1 MNENKRTI
9 RCAIYTRKSSEEGL
23 EQEFNSLDAQYEAC
37 SAYIVSQ
44 KSEGWKRTPVRY
56 DDGGVSGGTLERPAL
71 KRLLTDIEAGRV
83 DLVVV
88 YKIDRLTRSL
98 MDFSKLVERFD
109 KSNCSFVSVTQ
120 AFNTS
125 TSMGRLTL
133 NVLLSFAQFEREVT
147 AERIRDK
154 IAASKKKGMWMG
166 GIPPIGYTAKDKELI
181 VDPEGAKV
189 VNTIFATYL
198 EVGCLNQLKRDVDKL
213 GYETRPSRPDSLARP
228 YSRGHLYHM
237 LCNPIYIGEIRHKDQ
252 RFPGRH
258 EGIVDREMWDRVQ
271 TLLEGRSQTMRGKG
285 RQAADQSP
293 LTGRLFD
300 ETGDRLT
307 PSYTKKK
314 DRRIRYFVSNRL
326 VDRSSTRTPDATGWR
341 LPATQL
347 EEVIASAIANALKGA
362 KPTNSSDVGTIKRVT
377 QTIAQMTSGKERWP
391 DLLDLVTQVRVTS
404 GALEIEL
411 HRDKLAS
418 MFEASAKELPMGLA
432 NISAPFQRRRRGIE
446 TKLVYGY
453 EQPKVDAILLRR
465 VARGYAW
472 WDEIRRGKATCK
484 EIVKRE
490 KLSRRFVAIHLD
502 LAFLAPDIVVA
513 IIEGKQAPALSAQ
526 ALRDTQTPAFWDA
539 QSAVLA
545 DGICT
550 SAKSMRQQKHSS

>member
-1 MNENKRTI
+1 MNQDRRVV
-9 RCAIYTRKSSEEGL
+9 RCAVYTRKSSEEGL

-37 SAYIVSQ
+37 SAYIASQ

-56 DDGGVSGGTLERPAL
+56 DDGGISGGTLERPAL
-71 KRLLTDIEAGRV
+71 RRLLADIEAGRI

-166 GIPPIGYTAKDKELI
+166 GIPPIGYTRKDKELI
-181 VDPEGAKV
+181 VDPEGAKI
-189 VNTIFATYL
+189 VNRIFATYL
-198 EVGCLNQLKRDVDKL
+198 DVGCLNQLKREVDKL
-213 GYETRPSRPDSLARP
+213 GYETRPSRPGTSARP
-228 YSRGHLYHM
+228 YSRGHLYNM
-237 LCNPIYIGEIRHKDQ
+237 LCNPIYIGEIRHRDQ

-258 EGIVDREMWDRVQ
+258 EGIVDREVWDRVQ
-271 TLLEGRSQTMRGKG
+271 TQLEGRSQAVRGKG
-285 RQAADQSP
+285 RHAADRSP
-293 LTGRLFD
+293 LTGKLFD

-307 PSYTKKK
+307 PSYTKKR
-314 DRRIRYFVSNRL
+314 DQRIRYFVSNRL

-341 LPATQL
+341 LPAGQL
-347 EEVIASAIANALKGA
+347 EDAIASAIADTLKTAEPAG
-362 KPTNSSDVGTIKRVT
+362 TSDVGTITRVN
-377 QTIAQMTSGKERWP
+377 QTITHMTSSEDRWP
-391 DLLDLVTQVRVTS
+391 VLLDLVSRARVTQ

-418 MFEASAKELPMGLA
+418 LFEMSPKDVPAHVA
-432 NISAPFQRRRRGIE
+432 NISAPFQRRRRGKE

-453 EQPKVDAILLRR
+453 EAPKVDAVLLRR

-472 WDEIRRGKATCK
+472 WDEIRSGKATFK

-502 LAFLAPDIVVA
+502 LAFLAPNVIA
-513 IIEGKQAPALSAQ
+513 TIIEGRQPPSM
-526 ALRDTQTPAFWDA
+526 TA
-539 QSAVLA
+539 QSLRVVTIPLVWEY
-545 DGICT
+545 
-550 SAKSMRQQKHSS
+550 

>member
-1 MNENKRTI
+1 MTDTKRTI

-56 DDGGVSGGTLERPAL
+56 DDGGISGGTLERPAL
-71 KRLLTDIEAGRV
+71 RRLLADIEAGRV

-166 GIPPIGYTAKDKELI
+166 GIPPVGYKRKDKELI
-181 VDPEGAKV
+181 IDPDGAKV
-189 VNTIFATYL
+189 VNKIFAIYL
-198 EVGCLNQLKRDVDKL
+198 EVRCLNKLKHEVDKL
-213 GYETRPSRPDSLARP
+213 GYETRPSRTGTFPRP
-228 YSRGHLYHM
+228 YSRGHLYNM
-237 LCNPIYIGEIRHKDQ
+237 LCNPVYIGEIRHKDQ
-252 RFPGRH
+252 RYAGRH
-258 EGIVDREMWDRVQ
+258 EPIVDRDIWDRVQ
-271 TLLEGRSQTMRGKG
+271 TFLENGSKRVRGKG
-285 RQAADQSP
+285 RQAADRSP
-293 LTGRLFD
+293 LTGRVFD

-307 PSYTKKK
+307 PTYSKKK

-326 VDRSSTRTPDATGWR
+326 VDRSSKRKPDATGWR
-341 LPATQL
+341 LPAAPL
-347 EEVIASAIANALKGA
+347 EEAVAAVISETLKNA
-362 KPTNSSDVGTIKRVT
+362 KPVGSSDVGTMKRVT
-377 QTIAQMTSGKERWP
+377 QTLAQMTSGKERWP
-391 DLLDLVTQVRVTS
+391 DLLDLASRVRITPGV
-404 GALEIEL
+404 LEIEL
-411 HRDKLAS
+411 HRDKVAS
-418 MFEASAKELPMGLA
+418 IFEASANELPDKIVR
-432 NISAPFQRRRRGIE
+432 ISAPFQRRRRGVE

-453 EQPKVDAILLRR
+453 KPQSVDSVLLRR

-472 WDEIRRGKATCK
+472 WDEIKSGKATLHD
-484 EIVKRE
+484 IIRRE
-490 KLSRRFVAIHLD
+490 NLSRRFVAIHLD
-502 LAFLAPDIVVA
+502 LAFIAPNIVDA
-513 IIEGKQAPALSAQ
+513 IIDGRHPSWFNAQ
-526 ALRDTQTPAFWDA
+526 AFRGMKLQIHWNDQRRQ
-539 QSAVLA
+539 LA
-545 DGICT
+545 GL
-550 SAKSMRQQKHSS
+550 S

>member
-1 MNENKRTI
+1 MNDTKRTI

-56 DDGGVSGGTLERPAL
+56 DDGGISGGTLERPAL
-71 KRLLTDIEAGRV
+71 RRLLADIEAGRV

-181 VDPEGAKV
+181 VDPDGAKV
-189 VNTIFATYL
+189 VNRIFETYL
-198 EVGCLNQLKRDVDKL
+198 DVKCLNRLKREIDQL
-213 GYETRPSRPDSLARP
+213 GYETRPSRPGSLARA
-228 YSRGHLYHM
+228 YSRGHLYNM

-258 EGIVDREMWDRVQ
+258 TGIVDREIWDRVQ
-271 TLLEGRSQTMRGKG
+271 TLLEGRSQTVRGKG
-285 RQAADQSP
+285 RQAPDRSP

-314 DRRIRYFVSNRL
+314 DQRIRYFVSNRL

-341 LPATQL
+341 LPAGQL
-347 EEVIASAIANALKGA
+347 EDAIASAIADILRISKPAASVSRSIVRSRGMRGRSHTTHWTGRTQCTFSTKRRLRWSFASSTPQPTLYSTSRHAL
-362 KPTNSSDVGTIKRVT
+362 PSSTPITSRALLARQIFWRTFYGTIAV
-377 QTIAQMTSGKERWP
+377 S
-391 DLLDLVTQVRVTS
+391 
-404 GALEIEL
+404 
-411 HRDKLAS
+411 
-418 MFEASAKELPMGLA
+418 
-432 NISAPFQRRRRGIE
+432 RRRLNPMCWNPVSGSASKPI
-446 TKLVYGY
+446 
-453 EQPKVDAILLRR
+453 
-465 VARGYAW
+465 
-472 WDEIRRGKATCK
+472 
-484 EIVKRE
+484 
-490 KLSRRFVAIHLD
+490 
-502 LAFLAPDIVVA
+502 LAFLRGARRTRSAHSGMVS
-513 IIEGKQAPALSAQ
+513 LS
-526 ALRDTQTPAFWDA
+526 
-539 QSAVLA
+539 
-545 DGICT
+545 
-550 SAKSMRQQKHSS
+550 M

>member
-1 MNENKRTI
+1 MNEGKRTI

-56 DDGGVSGGTLERPAL
+56 DDAGISGGTLERPAL
-71 KRLLTDIEAGRV
+71 RRLLADIEAGRI

-109 KSNCSFVSVTQ
+109 KSDCSFVSVTQ

-166 GIPPIGYTAKDKELI
+166 GIPPIGYSRKEKELI
-181 VDPEGAKV
+181 VDPDGAKV
-189 VNTIFATYL
+189 VNRIFEIYL
-198 EVGCLNQLKRDVDKL
+198 EVKCLNQLKREVDKL
-213 GYETRPSRPDSLARP
+213 GYETRPSRTGAFARP
-228 YSRGHLYHM
+228 YSRGHLYNM

-258 EGIVDREMWDRVQ
+258 QAIVDRETWDRVQ
-271 TLLEGRSQTMRGKG
+271 TLLEARSQIVRGKG
-285 RQAADQSP
+285 RQASDRSP
-293 LTGRLFD
+293 LTGRVFD

-307 PSYTKKK
+307 PSYTKKR

-347 EEVIASAIANALKGA
+347 EEAIASSIAHTLQSARPAI
-362 KPTNSSDVGTIKRVT
+362 SSDVGTIKRVT
-377 QTIAQMTSGKERWP
+377 QTLAHMTSGQERWP
-391 DLLDLVTQVRVTS
+391 DLLDLVSRVQVMPGV
-404 GALEIEL
+404 LEIEL

-418 MFEASAKELPMGLA
+418 ILEASAKELPADLA
-432 NISAPFQRRRRGIE
+432 TISAPFQRRRRGVE

-453 EQPKVDAILLRR
+453 EPPKVDAVLLRR
-465 VARGYAW
+465 VARGSAW
-472 WDEIRRGKATCK
+472 WEEIKSGKATFK

-502 LAFLAPDIVVA
+502 LVFLAPEIVAA
-513 IIEGKQAPALSAQ
+513 IIEGRQSHSLTAQ
-526 ALRDTQTPAFWDA
+526 ALR
-539 QSAVLA
+539 SAE
-545 DGICT
+545 I
-550 SAKSMRQQKHSS
+550 SALWSDQKTLPCPTEPRHEIQR

>member
-1 MNENKRTI
+1 MNQDRRVV
-9 RCAIYTRKSSEEGL
+9 RCAVYTRKSSEEGL

-37 SAYIVSQ
+37 SAYIASQ

-56 DDGGVSGGTLERPAL
+56 DDGGISGGTLERPAL
-71 KRLLTDIEAGRV
+71 RRLLADIEAGRI

-166 GIPPIGYTAKDKELI
+166 GIPPIGYTRKDKELI
-181 VDPEGAKV
+181 VDPDGAKI
-189 VNTIFATYL
+189 VNRIFMTYL
-198 EVGCLNQLKRDVDKL
+198 DVGCLNQLKREVDKL
-213 GYETRPSRPDSLARP
+213 GYETRPSRPGAFARP
-228 YSRGHLYHM
+228 YSRGHLYNL

-258 EGIVDREMWDRVQ
+258 APIVDREIWDRVQ
-271 TLLEGRSQTMRGKG
+271 GLLERGSQTVRGRG
-285 RQAADQSP
+285 RKSGERSP
-293 LTGRLFD
+293 LTGKLFD

-314 DRRIRYFVSNRL
+314 ERQIRYFVSNRL

-347 EEVIASAIANALKGA
+347 EEAVASAIASELKNA
-362 KPTNSSDVGTIKRVT
+362 KPIHSVDISAIER
-377 QTIAQMTSGKERWP
+377 IAASLAYLTSGRERWP
-391 DLLDLVTQVRVTS
+391 GLFDLVSRARVAPGT
-404 GALEIEL
+404 LEIDL
-411 HRDKLAS
+411 DPNKLAS
-418 MFEASAKELPMGLA
+418 LFEVSPKDLPVGVA
-432 NISAPFQRRRRGIE
+432 HITTAFHKRRRGVE

-453 EQPKVDAILLRR
+453 EPPKVDTVLLRR

-472 WDEIRRGKATCK
+472 WEEIRTGKATFK

-502 LAFLAPDIVVA
+502 LAFLAPDIV
-513 IIEGKQAPALSAQ
+513 ISMLEGKQAAYLSAQ
-526 ALRDTQTPAFWDA
+526 VLRSIHFPLCWQE
-539 QSAVLA
+539 
-545 DGICT
+545 
-550 SAKSMRQQKHSS
+550 QKTTLGSDSIPSPNA

>member
-1 MNENKRTI
+1 MNETKRTI

-44 KSEGWKRTPVRY
+44 KSEGWKRLSARY
-56 DDGGVSGGTLERPAL
+56 DDGGISGGTLERPAL
-71 KRLLTDIEAGRV
+71 RRLLVDIEAGRV

-166 GIPPIGYTAKDKELI
+166 GAAPIGYVRKDKELI

-189 VNTIFATYL
+189 VNRIFAAYL
-198 EVGCLNQLKRDVDKL
+198 EVGCLNRLKREVDKL
-213 GYETRPSRPDSLARP
+213 GYKTRPSRPGASPRP
-228 YSRGHLYHM
+228 YSRGHLHHI
-237 LCNPIYIGEIRHKDQ
+237 LCNPVYIGEVRHKDQ

-258 EGIVDREMWDRVQ
+258 QSIVDRDTWDGVQ
-271 TLLEGRSQTMRGKG
+271 THLKEGSQIVRGKG
-285 RQAADQSP
+285 RQAADRSP
-293 LTGRLFD
+293 LTGLLFD

-307 PSYTKKK
+307 PTYAKKK
-314 DRRIRYFVSNRL
+314 DRRIRYFVSHRL
-326 VDRSSTRTPDATGWR
+326 IDRSRTKASDSTGWR
-341 LPATQL
+341 LPAVQL
-347 EEVIASAIANALKGA
+347 EEAVASAISGALKNA
-362 KPTNSSDVGTIKRVT
+362 KPINSSDVGAIKRVT
-377 QTIAQMTSGKERWP
+377 EAIARITFGKERWP
-391 DLLDLVTQVRVTS
+391 DLLDLVTRARVTPGS
-404 GALEIEL
+404 LEIEL

-418 MFEASAKELPMGLA
+418 MFEASAKELPAGVA
-432 NISAPFQRRRRGIE
+432 NISAPFELRRRGVE

-453 EQPKVDAILLRR
+453 EPPKVDSVLLRR

-472 WDEIRRGKATCK
+472 WDEIRSGKATFK
-484 EIVKRE
+484 DIVKRE
-490 KLSRRFVAIHLD
+490 SLSRRFVAIHLD
-502 LAFLAPDIVVA
+502 LAFLAPDLMSSIVGGQQSVS
-513 IIEGKQAPALSAQ
+513 LSAQ
-526 ALRDTQTPAFWDA
+526 DLRSTQVPPEWDK
-539 QSAVLA
+539 QRTLIGS
-545 DGICT
+545 T
-550 SAKSMRQQKHSS
+550 SPRHAP

>member
-1 MNENKRTI
+1 MNETKRTI

-56 DDGGVSGGTLERPAL
+56 DDGGISGGTLERPAL
-71 KRLLTDIEAGRV
+71 RRLLADIEAGRI

-98 MDFSKLVERFD
+98 MDFSRLVERFD

-166 GIPPIGYTAKDKELI
+166 GIPPIGYTAKDKEL
-181 VDPEGAKV
+181 VADPAGAKII
-189 VNTIFATYL
+189 NRIFQTYL
-198 EVGCLNQLKRDVDKL
+198 DVKCLNRLKREVDKL
-213 GYETRPSRPDSLARP
+213 GYETRPSRPGSVARP
-228 YSRGHLYHM
+228 YSRGHLCNM

-258 EGIVDREMWDRVQ
+258 EAIVDREIWDRVQ
-271 TLLEGRSQTMRGKG
+271 TLLESRSQTVRGKG
-285 RQAADQSP
+285 RPAADRSP

-326 VDRSSTRTPDATGWR
+326 VDRSSTKTPDATGWR
-341 LPATQL
+341 LPAVQL
-347 EEVIASAIANALKGA
+347 EEAVASNIAGALKNA
-362 KPTNSSDVGTIKRVT
+362 KPANSSDVGTIKRVT
-377 QTIAQMTSGKERWP
+377 QTLAHLISGKDRWP
-391 DLLDLVTQVRVTS
+391 DLLDLVSRVRVS
-404 GALEIEL
+404 PGMLEIEM

-418 MFEASAKELPMGLA
+418 IFEASAKELPIGVA
-432 NISAPFQRRRRGIE
+432 SISVPFLRRRRGIE

-453 EQPKVDAILLRR
+453 EPPKVDTVLLRR
-465 VARGYAW
+465 VARGHAW
-472 WDEIRRGKATCK
+472 WDEIRSGKATFK
-484 EIVKRE
+484 EIVNRE

-502 LAFLAPDIVVA
+502 LAFLAPNLVTSIL
-513 IIEGKQAPALSAQ
+513 EGKQPTHLNAQ
-526 ALRDTQTPAFWDA
+526 VLRSTLLPLEWDRQT
-539 QSAVLA
+539 VLLTCN
-545 DGICT
+545 G
-550 SAKSMRQQKHSS
+550 

>member
-1 MNENKRTI
+1 MNETKRTI

-56 DDGGVSGGTLERPAL
+56 DDGGISGGTLDRPAL
-71 KRLLTDIEAGRV
+71 RRLLADIEAGRV
-83 DLVVV
+83 DMVVV

-166 GIPPIGYTAKDKELI
+166 GIPPIGYSRKDKELI
-181 VDPEGAKV
+181 VDPDGAKIV
-189 VNTIFATYL
+189 STIFATYL
-198 EVGCLNQLKRDVDKL
+198 EVGCLNKLKREVDQL
-213 GYETRPSRPDSLARP
+213 GYETRPSRPGSLARP
-228 YSRGHLYHM
+228 YSRGHLYNM
-237 LCNPIYIGEIRHKDQ
+237 LCNPIYIGEIRHKYQ

-258 EGIVDREMWDRVQ
+258 EGIVDRELWDRVQ
-271 TLLEGRSQTMRGKG
+271 TLLEGRSQTVRGKG
-285 RQAADQSP
+285 RQAADRSP

-314 DRRIRYFVSNRL
+314 DQRIRYFVSNRL
-326 VDRSSTRTPDATGWR
+326 VDRSSTQTPDTTGWR
-341 LPATQL
+341 LPAGQL
-347 EEVIASAIANALKGA
+347 EDAIAAAIADALKGA
-362 KPTNSSDVGTIKRVT
+362 KPANSADVGTIKRVT
-377 QTIAQMTSGKERWP
+377 QTIAHLTSGKERWS
-391 DLLDLVTQVRVTS
+391 DLLDLVTRVHVTP
-404 GALEIEL
+404 GTLEIEL

-418 MFEASAKELPMGLA
+418 MFEASAKELPTGLA
-432 NISAPFQRRRRGIE
+432 NISADFQRRRRGIE

-453 EQPKVDAILLRR
+453 EAPKVDTVLLRR

-472 WDEIRRGKATCK
+472 WDEIKSGKATFK

-502 LAFLAPDIVVA
+502 LAFLTPEIIIA
-513 IIEGKQAPALSAQ
+513 IIEGRQPHSLTAQ
-526 ALRDTQTPAFWDA
+526 ALR
-539 QSAVLA
+539 SAEISALWA
-545 DGICT
+545 D
-550 SAKSMRQQKHSS
+550 QKNTAPLCRI

>member
-1 MNENKRTI
+1 MSDAKRTI

-56 DDGGVSGGTLERPAL
+56 DDGGISGGTLERPAL
-71 KRLLTDIEAGRV
+71 RRLLADIEAGRV

-181 VDPEGAKV
+181 VDPDGAKV
-189 VNTIFATYL
+189 VNRIFETYL
-198 EVGCLNQLKRDVDKL
+198 DVKCLNRLKREVDRL
-213 GYETRPSRPDSLARP
+213 GYETRPSRPGSLARP
-228 YSRGHLYHM
+228 YSRGHLYNM

-258 EGIVDREMWDRVQ
+258 TGIVDRDLWDRVQ
-271 TLLEGRSQTMRGKG
+271 TLLEGRSQIVRGKG
-285 RQAADQSP
+285 RQAAARSP
-293 LTGRLFD
+293 LTGKLFD

-314 DRRIRYFVSNRL
+314 DQRIRYFVSNRL
-326 VDRSSTRTPDATGWR
+326 VDRSSTRTPDATGRR
-341 LPATQL
+341 LPAGQF
-347 EEVIASAIANALKGA
+347 EDAIASAIADTLKSA
-362 KPTNSSDVGTIKRVT
+362 EPAASSDVGTITRVT
-377 QTIAQMTSGKERWP
+377 QTITHMTSGKERWP
-391 DLLDLVTQVRVTS
+391 DLLDLVSRARVT
-404 GALEIEL
+404 
-411 HRDKLAS
+411 
-418 MFEASAKELPMGLA
+418 P
-432 NISAPFQRRRRGIE
+432 
-446 TKLVYGY
+446 
-453 EQPKVDAILLRR
+453 
-465 VARGYAW
+465 
-472 WDEIRRGKATCK
+472 
-484 EIVKRE
+484 
-490 KLSRRFVAIHLD
+490 
-502 LAFLAPDIVVA
+502 
-513 IIEGKQAPALSAQ
+513 
-526 ALRDTQTPAFWDA
+526 
-539 QSAVLA
+539 
-545 DGICT
+545 
-550 SAKSMRQQKHSS
+550 

>member
-1 MNENKRTI
+1 MNDTKRTI

-56 DDGGVSGGTLERPAL
+56 DDGGISGGTLERPAL
-71 KRLLTDIEAGRV
+71 RRLLADIEAGRI

-166 GIPPIGYTAKDKELI
+166 GIPPIGYSRKDKELI
-181 VDPEGAKV
+181 VDPDGAKV
-189 VNTIFATYL
+189 VNSIFEIYL
-198 EVGCLNQLKRDVDKL
+198 EVKCLNQLKREVDKL
-213 GYETRPSRPDSLARP
+213 GYETRPSRPDAFARP
-228 YSRGHLYHM
+228 YSRGHLYNM

-258 EGIVDREMWDRVQ
+258 EAIVDRDTWGRVQ
-271 TLLEGRSQTMRGKG
+271 TLLEGRSQTVRGKG
-285 RQAADQSP
+285 RHAADRSP

-326 VDRSSTRTPDATGWR
+326 VDRSSTRTPDSTGWR
-341 LPATQL
+341 LPATQV
-347 EEVIASAIANALKGA
+347 EEAVASAISGALKNA
-362 KPTNSSDVGTIKRVT
+362 KPANSSDIGTIERVT
-377 QTIAQMTSGKERWP
+377 QTLAYMTSGKERWP
-391 DLLDLVTQVRVTS
+391 DLLDLVSRVRVAPGT
-404 GALEIEL
+404 LEIEL

-418 MFEASAKELPMGLA
+418 IFEASAKELPIGVA
-432 NISAPFQRRRRGIE
+432 SISMPFQRRRRGIE
-446 TKLVYGY
+446 TKLVHGY
-453 EQPKVDAILLRR
+453 EAPKVDAVLLRR
-465 VARGYAW
+465 IARGYAW
-472 WDEIRRGKATCK
+472 WEEIKRGTVTFK

-502 LAFLAPDIVVA
+502 LAFLAPDLVSSIV
-513 IIEGKQAPALSAQ
+513 EGKQAHCLSAQ
-526 ALRDTQTPAFWDA
+526 VLRAVQVPPEWDKQRALTN
-539 QSAVLA
+539 S
-545 DGICT
+545 I
-550 SAKSMRQQKHSS
+550 SSSRSH

>member
-1 MNENKRTI
+1 MNETKRTI

-56 DDGGVSGGTLERPAL
+56 DDGGISGGTLERPAL
-71 KRLLTDIEAGRV
+71 RRLLSDIEAGRV

-166 GIPPIGYTAKDKELI
+166 GIPPIGYTTKDRELI

-189 VNTIFATYL
+189 VKKIFATYL
-198 EVGCLNQLKRDVDKL
+198 EVGCLNQLKREVDRL
-213 GYETRPSRPDSLARP
+213 GYQTRPSRPGAFARP
-228 YSRGHLYHM
+228 YSRGHLYNM

-258 EGIVDREMWDRVQ
+258 EAIVDRETWDRVQ
-271 TLLEGRSQTMRGKG
+271 TLFGDKSQTVRGKG
-285 RQAADQSP
+285 RKGANRSL
-293 LTGRLFD
+293 LTGKLFD

-307 PSYTKKK
+307 PSYTKKNEQ
-314 DRRIRYFVSNRL
+314 RIRYFVSNRL

-341 LPATQL
+341 LPAIQL
-347 EEVIASAIANALKGA
+347 EEAIASAIADALKGA
-362 KPTNSSDVGTIKRVT
+362 KPANYADVGTIKRVT
-377 QTIAQMTSGKERWP
+377 QTIIHLTSGKESGP
-391 DLLDLVTQVRVTS
+391 DLLDLTSRVRVTP
-404 GALEIEL
+404 GTLEIDL
-411 HRDKLAS
+411 DPNKLAS
-418 MFEASAKELPMGLA
+418 LFEASPKDLTVGVAH
-432 NISAPFQRRRRGIE
+432 ISAPFQKKKRGIE
-446 TKLVYGY
+446 TKLIYGY
-453 EQPKVDAILLRR
+453 EPPKVDRVLLRR

-472 WDEIRRGKATCK
+472 WDEIKRGKATFK

-502 LAFLAPDIVVA
+502 LAFLVPDLVA
-513 IIEGKQAPALSAQ
+513 SILEGRHSPHLSAQ
-526 ALRDTQTPAFWDA
+526 ALRRTEISLLWIDQRSFASPTQ
-539 QSAVLA
+539 
-545 DGICT
+545 G
-550 SAKSMRQQKHSS
+550 

>member
-1 MNENKRTI
+1 MNDTKRTI

-56 DDGGVSGGTLERPAL
+56 DDGGISGGTLERPAL
-71 KRLLTDIEAGRV
+71 RRLLSDIEAGRV

-181 VDPEGAKV
+181 VDPVGAKI
-189 VNTIFATYL
+189 VNRIFETYL
-198 EVGCLNQLKRDVDKL
+198 DVKCLNRLKREIDKL
-213 GYETRPSRPDSLARP
+213 GYETRPSRPGSLARP
-228 YSRGHLYHM
+228 YSRGHLYNM

-258 EGIVDREMWDRVQ
+258 TGIVDRDVWDRVQ
-271 TLLEGRSQTMRGKG
+271 TLLEGRSQTIRGKG
-285 RQAADQSP
+285 RQAVDRSL
-293 LTGRLFD
+293 LTGRVFD

-314 DRRIRYFVSNRL
+314 EQRIRYFVSNRL
-326 VDRSSTRTPDATGWR
+326 VDRSSTRTPDASGWR

-347 EEVIASAIANALKGA
+347 EDAIASAIADTLKTA
-362 KPTNSSDVGTIKRVT
+362 KPATSSDVGTIKRVT
-377 QTIAQMTSGKERWP
+377 QTITQMTSGKERWP
-391 DLLDLVTQVRVTS
+391 DLLDLVSRARVTP

-411 HRDKLAS
+411 HHDKLAS
-418 MFEASAKELPMGLA
+418 IFEMSSKDVPADVAK
-432 NISAPFQRRRRGIE
+432 IVAPFQRRRRGIE

-453 EQPKVDAILLRR
+453 EPPKVDAVLLRR

-472 WDEIRRGKATCK
+472 WDEIRSGNATFK

-502 LAFLAPDIVVA
+502 LAFLAPNLVTSILD
-513 IIEGKQAPALSAQ
+513 GKQPICLSAQ
-526 ALRDTQTPAFWDA
+526 ALRSTQVSLNWHE
-539 QSAVLA
+539 QGKLLGSA
-545 DGICT
+545 
-550 SAKSMRQQKHSS
+550 SARQAN

>member
-1 MNENKRTI
+1 MNETKRTI

-23 EQEFNSLDAQYEAC
+23 EQEFNSLDAQYESC

-44 KSEGWKRTPVRY
+44 KSEGWKRLSARY
-56 DDGGVSGGTLERPAL
+56 DDGGISGGTLERPAL
-71 KRLLTDIEAGRV
+71 RRLLVDIEAGRV

-166 GIPPIGYTAKDKELI
+166 GIPPIGYIATDKELI
-181 VDPEGAKV
+181 ADPAGAKV
-189 VNTIFATYL
+189 VNRIFKTY
-198 EVGCLNQLKRDVDKL
+198 VDVQCLSYLKREVDKL
-213 GYETRPSRPDSLARP
+213 GYETRPSRQDSSARP
-228 YSRGHLYHM
+228 YSRGHLYN
-237 LCNPIYIGEIRHKDQ
+237 LLRNPIYIGEIRHKGQ

-258 EGIVDREMWDRVQ
+258 QGIVDREIWDRVQ
-271 TLLEGRSQTMRGKG
+271 ALLEGRSPTVRGKG
-285 RQAADQSP
+285 RQAVNRSP
-293 LTGRLFD
+293 LVGRLFD

-307 PSYTKKK
+307 PTYAGKK
-314 DRRIRYFVSNRL
+314 DRRVRYFVSHRL
-326 VDRSSTRTPDATGWR
+326 IDRSRAKVSDSTGWR
-341 LPATQL
+341 LPAVQL
-347 EEVIASAIANALKGA
+347 EEAVASAISSALKNA
-362 KPTNSSDVGTIKRVT
+362 KPINSSDVGTIKRVT
-377 QTIAQMTSGKERWP
+377 ETLARITSGKERWP
-391 DLLDLVTQVRVTS
+391 DLLDVVTRVRVTP

-418 MFEASAKELPMGLA
+418 MFEASAKELPTGIT
-432 NISAPFQRRRRGIE
+432 NISAPFQLRRRGVE
-446 TKLVYGY
+446 MKLIYGY
-453 EQPKVDAILLRR
+453 EPPKVDTVLLRR

-472 WDEIRRGKATCK
+472 WDEIRSGKASFQ

-502 LAFLAPDIVVA
+502 LAFLAPNIVGA
-513 IIEGKQAPALSAQ
+513 IVEGRQPSWLSAQ
-526 ALRDTQTPAFWDA
+526 RLRSIQVQAAWEKQRKIFSP
-539 QSAVLA
+539 L
-545 DGICT
+545 
-550 SAKSMRQQKHSS
+550 SS

>member
-1 MNENKRTI
+1 MNEGKRTI

-56 DDGGVSGGTLERPAL
+56 DDGGISGGTLERPAL

-98 MDFSKLVERFD
+98 MDFSKLVDRFD

-166 GIPPIGYTAKDKELI
+166 GIPPIGYFRKDKELI
-181 VDPEGAKV
+181 VDPEGAKA
-189 VNTIFATYL
+189 VNRIFATYL
-198 EVGCLNQLKRDVDKL
+198 EVGCLNQLKRAVDKL
-213 GYETRPSRPDSLARP
+213 GYETRPSRPDTHARP
-228 YSRGHLYHM
+228 YSRGHLYNM
-237 LCNPIYIGEIRHKDQ
+237 LRNPIYIGEIRHKDQ

-258 EGIVDREMWDRVQ
+258 DGIVDRELWDRVQ
-271 TLLEGRSQTMRGKG
+271 TLLEGRSQTVRGKG
-285 RQAADQSP
+285 RQAADRSP

-314 DRRIRYFVSNRL
+314 DQRIRYFVSNRL
-326 VDRSSTRTPDATGWR
+326 VDRSSTRTPDASGWR

-347 EEVIASAIANALKGA
+347 EAAIASAIADALKGA
-362 KPTNSSDVGTIKRVT
+362 KPANSADVGTIKRVT
-377 QTIAQMTSGKERWP
+377 QTIAHLTSGKERWP
-391 DLLDLVTQVRVTS
+391 DLLDLVTRVHVTP
-404 GALEIEL
+404 GTLEIEL

-418 MFEASAKELPMGLA
+418 MLEASAKELPTGLA
-432 NISAPFQRRRRGIE
+432 NISADFQRRRRSIE

-453 EQPKVDAILLRR
+453 EAPKLDTVLLRR
-465 VARGYAW
+465 LARGYAW
-472 WDEIRRGKATCK
+472 WDELKSGKATFK

-502 LAFLAPDIVVA
+502 LAFLSPDLMTSVL
-513 IIEGKQAPALSAQ
+513 EGTQPTYLSAQ
-526 ALRDTQTPAFWDA
+526 ILRSTQIPPDWGD
-539 QSAVLA
+539 QRSLLE
-545 DGICT
+545 
-550 SAKSMRQQKHSS
+550 SLPLK

>member
-1 MNENKRTI
+1 MNDTKRTI

-56 DDGGVSGGTLERPAL
+56 DDGGISGGTLERPAL
-71 KRLLTDIEAGRV
+71 RRLLADIEAGRV
-83 DLVVV
+83 DMVVV

-181 VDPEGAKV
+181 VDPDGAKV
-189 VNTIFATYL
+189 VNKIFETYL
-198 EVGCLNQLKRDVDKL
+198 DVKCLNRLKREVDKL
-213 GYETRPSRPDSLARP
+213 GYETRPSRPGSLARP
-228 YSRGHLYHM
+228 YSRGHLYNM

-258 EGIVDREMWDRVQ
+258 TGIVDREIWNRVQ
-271 TLLEGRSQTMRGKG
+271 TLLEGRSQNVRGKG
-285 RQAADQSP
+285 RQAADRSP

-314 DRRIRYFVSNRL
+314 DQRIRYFVSNRL
-326 VDRSSTRTPDATGWR
+326 IDRSSTQTPDATGWR
-341 LPATQL
+341 LPAGQL
-347 EEVIASAIANALKGA
+347 EDAIASAIADTLITA
-362 KPTNSSDVGTIKRVT
+362 KPTTSSDVGTITRVT
-377 QTIAQMTSGKERWP
+377 QTITKMTSGKERWP
-391 DLLDLVTQVRVTS
+391 DLLDLVSRARVTP

-418 MFEASAKELPMGLA
+418 LFEMSSKDVPAHVA
-432 NISAPFQRRRRGIE
+432 NISTPFQRRRRGIE
-446 TKLVYGY
+446 TKLVFEY
-453 EQPKVDAILLRR
+453 QAPAVDPVLLRR
-465 VARGYAW
+465 VARGWAW
-472 WDEIRRGKATCK
+472 WEEIRTGRSSRAGIAR
-484 EIVKRE
+484 RE
-490 KLSRRFVAIHLD
+490 NVSPRFISIHVET
-502 LAFLAPDIVVA
+502 AFLTPDIIAA
-513 IIEGKQAPALSAQ
+513 IIDGRHPTFLNAQ
-526 ALRDTQTPAFWDA
+526 ALRAMELPNLWADQRTL
-539 QSAVLA
+539 LA
-545 DGICT
+545 EREAATVG
-550 SAKSMRQQKHSS
+550 

>member
-1 MNENKRTI
+1 MSQTQRI
-9 RCAIYTRKSSEEGL
+9 VRCAIYTRKSSEEGL

-56 DDGGVSGGTLERPAL
+56 DDGGISGGTLERPAL
-71 KRLLTDIEAGRV
+71 RRLLADIDAGRV

-166 GIPPIGYTAKDKELI
+166 GIPPIGYTTRDKELI
-181 VDPEGAKV
+181 VDPEGAKI
-189 VNTIFATYL
+189 VNRIFEIYL
-198 EVGCLNQLKRDVDKL
+198 EMKCLNRLKREVDKL
-213 GYETRPSRPDSLARP
+213 GYETRPSRPGNFARP
-228 YSRGHLYHM
+228 YSRGHLYAM
-237 LCNPIYIGEIRHKDQ
+237 LCNPIYVGEIRHKEQ

-258 EGIVDREMWDRVQ
+258 DGIVDRATWDRVQ
-271 TLLEGRSQTMRGKG
+271 TLLEGNSQAVRGKG
-285 RQAADQSP
+285 RQAGERSP

-307 PSYTKKK
+307 PSYTKKNE
-314 DRRIRYFVSNRL
+314 RRIRYFVSNRL
-326 VDRSSTRTPDATGWR
+326 VDRSSTRTADPSGWR
-341 LPATQL
+341 LPAVQL
-347 EEVIASAIANALKGA
+347 EEVVASAISGALKKA
-362 KPTNSSDVGTIKRVT
+362 KPANSADLGTIKRVT
-377 QTIAQMTSGKERWP
+377 ETLAHMTETGKGPLPE
-391 DLLDLVTQVRVTS
+391 LLDLVARVRVTP
-404 GALEIEL
+404 GMLEIEL

-418 MFEASAKELPMGLA
+418 IFEASAKELPMGVA
-432 NISAPFQRRRRGIE
+432 SISAPFQLRRRGIE

-453 EQPKVDAILLRR
+453 ETPKFDAVLMRR

-472 WDEIRRGKATCK
+472 WDEIKSGKVTFK
-484 EIVKRE
+484 EIVDRE

-502 LAFLAPDIVVA
+502 LAFISPDLVTSIL
-513 IIEGKQAPALSAQ
+513 EGIQPAQLSAQ
-526 ALRDTQTPAFWDA
+526 VLRSIQIPPEWSHQRSLFE
-539 QSAVLA
+539 SLA
-545 DGICT
+545 
-550 SAKSMRQQKHSS
+550 SKLPL

>member
-1 MNENKRTI
+1 MNETKRTI

-56 DDGGVSGGTLERPAL
+56 DDGGISGGTLERPAL
-71 KRLLTDIEAGRV
+71 RRLLADIEAGRV

-166 GIPPIGYTAKDKELI
+166 GIPPIGYFRKDKELI
-181 VDPEGAKV
+181 VDPGGAKV

-198 EVGCLNQLKRDVDKL
+198 EVGCLNQLKREVDRL
-213 GYETRPSRPDSLARP
+213 GYETRPSRPGSLARP
-228 YSRGHLYHM
+228 YSRGHLYNM

-258 EGIVDREMWDRVQ
+258 TGIVDREIWDRVQ
-271 TLLEGRSQTMRGKG
+271 TLLESKSQTVRGKG
-285 RQAADQSP
+285 RQAADRSP

-314 DRRIRYFVSNRL
+314 DQRIRYFVSNRL
-326 VDRSSTRTPDATGWR
+326 VDRSSTRTPDTTGWR

-347 EEVIASAIANALKGA
+347 EEVIASAIADTLRTA
-362 KPTNSSDVGTIKRVT
+362 KPAASSDVGTITRVT
-377 QTIAQMTSGKERWP
+377 QTITQMTSGKEHWP
-391 DLLDLVTQVRVTS
+391 DLLDLLYRVRVTP

-418 MFEASAKELPMGLA
+418 LFEMSPKNVPALVT

-446 TKLVYGY
+446 TKLIYGY
-453 EQPKVDAILLRR
+453 EAAKVDAVLLRR
-465 VARGYAW
+465 LARGYAW
-472 WDEIRRGKATCK
+472 WEEIRRGRSTLK
-484 EIVKRE
+484 EIIKRE

-502 LAFLAPDIVVA
+502 LAFLAPNIILA
-513 IIEGKQAPALSAQ
+513 ILDGKQPSTLTAQ
-526 ALRDTQTPAFWDA
+526 ILRDTSIAAFWNNQ
-539 QSAVLA
+539 QSLLVEQ
-545 DGICT
+545 T
-550 SAKSMRQQKHSS
+550 

>member
-1 MNENKRTI
+1 MSQTQRI
-9 RCAIYTRKSSEEGL
+9 VRCAIYTRKSSEEGL

-56 DDGGVSGGTLERPAL
+56 DDGGISGGTLERPAL
-71 KRLLTDIEAGRV
+71 RRLLADIEAGRV

-181 VDPEGAKV
+181 VDPEGAKI
-189 VNTIFATYL
+189 VNRIFEIYL
-198 EVGCLNQLKRDVDKL
+198 EMKCLNRLKREVDKL
-213 GYETRPSRPDSLARP
+213 GYETRPSRPGSFARP
-228 YSRGHLYHM
+228 YSRGHLYAM
-237 LCNPIYIGEIRHKDQ
+237 LCNPIYVGEIRHKEQ

-258 EGIVDREMWDRVQ
+258 DGIVDRETWDRVQ
-271 TLLEGRSQTMRGKG
+271 TLLEGNSQAVRGKG
-285 RQAADQSP
+285 RQAGERSP

-307 PSYTKKK
+307 PSYTKKNE
-314 DRRIRYFVSNRL
+314 RRIRYFVSNRL
-326 VDRSSTRTPDATGWR
+326 VDRSSTRAADPSGWR
-341 LPATQL
+341 LPAVQL
-347 EEVIASAIANALKGA
+347 EEVVASAISGALKKA
-362 KPTNSSDVGTIKRVT
+362 KPANSADLGTIKRVT
-377 QTIAQMTSGKERWP
+377 ETLAHMTETGKKPLPE
-391 DLLDLVTQVRVTS
+391 LLDLVARVRVTP
-404 GALEIEL
+404 GMLEIEL

-418 MFEASAKELPMGLA
+418 IFEASAKELPMGVA
-432 NISAPFQRRRRGIE
+432 SISAPFQRRRRGIE

-453 EQPKVDAILLRR
+453 EPPKVDAVLLRR

-472 WDEIRRGKATCK
+472 WDEIRSGKATFK

-490 KLSRRFVAIHLD
+490 RLSRRFVAIHVD
-502 LAFLAPDIVVA
+502 LAFLSPDVVTEV
-513 IIEGKQAPALSAQ
+513 IEGRQSPYLTAQTLRATPLPALWAHQ
-526 ALRDTQTPAFWDA
+526 LKAIVRDA
-539 QSAVLA
+539 
-545 DGICT
+545 
-550 SAKSMRQQKHSS
+550 H

>member
-1 MNENKRTI
+1 MSQTQRI
-9 RCAIYTRKSSEEGL
+9 VRCAIYTRKSSEEGL

-37 SAYIVSQ
+37 SAYVVSQ

-56 DDGGVSGGTLERPAL
+56 DDGGISGGTLERPAL
-71 KRLLTDIEAGRV
+71 RRLLADIEAGRV

-166 GIPPIGYTAKDKELI
+166 GIPPIGYTTKDKELI
-181 VDPEGAKV
+181 VDPEGAKI
-189 VNTIFATYL
+189 VNRIFEIYL
-198 EVGCLNQLKRDVDKL
+198 EVKCLNRLKREIDKL
-213 GYETRPSRPDSLARP
+213 GYETRPSRPGSFARP
-228 YSRGHLYHM
+228 YSRGHLYNM
-237 LCNPIYIGEIRHKDQ
+237 LCNPIYVGEIRHKDQ

-258 EGIVDREMWDRVQ
+258 EGIVDHAMWDRVQ
-271 TLLEGRSQTMRGKG
+271 TLLEGNSQTVRGKG
-285 RQAADQSP
+285 RRAGERSP

-307 PSYTKKK
+307 PSYTKKNE
-314 DRRIRYFVSNRL
+314 RRIRYFVSNRL
-326 VDRSSTRTPDATGWR
+326 VDRSSTRTPDPSGWR

-347 EEVIASAIANALKGA
+347 EEAVAAAISGALKNA
-362 KPTNSSDVGTIKRVT
+362 KAANSADVGTIKRVT
-377 QTIAQMTSGKERWP
+377 ETLAHMTETGKGRLPE
-391 DLLDLVTQVRVTS
+391 LLDLVARVRVTP
-404 GALEIEL
+404 GMLEIEL

-418 MFEASAKELPMGLA
+418 IFEASAKELPIA
-432 NISAPFQRRRRGIE
+432 VVSISAPFQRRRRGIE

-453 EQPKVDAILLRR
+453 EPPKVDAVLLRR

-472 WDEIRRGKATCK
+472 WDEIKGGKATFK

-490 KLSRRFVAIHLD
+490 KLSRKFVAIHID
-502 LAFLAPDIVVA
+502 LAFLTPVVVTTVLA
-513 IIEGKQAPALSAQ
+513 GGYPSTLSAQ
-526 ALRDTQTPAFWDA
+526 SFRSFRLPDLWLDQ
-539 QSAVLA
+539 QSLLA
-545 DGICT
+545 T
-550 SAKSMRQQKHSS
+550 LTTRTVEPQ

>member
-1 MNENKRTI
+1 MSQTQRI
-9 RCAIYTRKSSEEGL
+9 VRCAIYTRKSSEEGL

-56 DDGGVSGGTLERPAL
+56 DDGGISGGTLERPAL
-71 KRLLTDIEAGRV
+71 RRLLADIEAGRV

-166 GIPPIGYTAKDKELI
+166 GIPPIGYATKDKELI
-181 VDPEGAKV
+181 VDPKGAKI
-189 VNTIFATYL
+189 VNRIFEIYL
-198 EVGCLNQLKRDVDKL
+198 EVKCLNRLKREVDKL
-213 GYETRPSRPDSLARP
+213 GYETRPSRPGSFARP
-228 YSRGHLYHM
+228 YSRGHLYNM
-237 LCNPIYIGEIRHKDQ
+237 LCNPIYVGEIRHKEQ

-258 EGIVDREMWDRVQ
+258 DGIVDRAIWDRVQ
-271 TLLEGRSQTMRGKG
+271 ILLEGNSQTVRGKG
-285 RQAADQSP
+285 RQAGERSP

-307 PSYTKKK
+307 PSYTKKNE
-314 DRRIRYFVSNRL
+314 RRIRYFVSNRL
-326 VDRSSTRTPDATGWR
+326 LDRSSTRTPDLSGWR

-347 EEVIASAIANALKGA
+347 EEAVAAAISGALKNA
-362 KPTNSSDVGTIKRVT
+362 KPTNSADVGTIKRVT
-377 QTIAQMTSGKERWP
+377 QTLADMTETGNGRLP
-391 DLLDLVTQVRVTS
+391 DLLDLVSRVSVTP
-404 GALEIEL
+404 GMLEIEL

-418 MFEASAKELPMGLA
+418 IFEASAKELPIGVA
-432 NISAPFQRRRRGIE
+432 SISAPFQRRRRGIE

-453 EQPKVDAILLRR
+453 EPPKIDAVLLRR

-472 WDEIRRGKATCK
+472 WDEIRSGKATLK
-484 EIVKRE
+484 EIIKRE
-490 KLSRRFVAIHLD
+490 KLSRRFVAIHID
-502 LAFLAPDIVVA
+502 LAFLAPDLVSSIVD
-513 IIEGKQAPALSAQ
+513 GKQPPSLSAQ
-526 ALRDTQTPAFWDA
+526 VLRSTHVPPVWDK
-539 QSAVLA
+539 QRVLI
-545 DGICT
+545 GSI
-550 SAKSMRQQKHSS
+550 SSRGSP

>member
-1 MNENKRTI
+1 MNETKRTI

-23 EQEFNSLDAQYEAC
+23 EQEFNSLDAQHEAC

-44 KSEGWKRTPVRY
+44 KSEGWRRTPVRY
-56 DDGGVSGGTLERPAL
+56 DDGGISGGTLERPAL
-71 KRLLTDIEAGRV
+71 RRLLADIEAGRV

-181 VDPEGAKV
+181 ADPDGAKV

-198 EVGCLNQLKRDVDKL
+198 EVGCLNRLKREIDKL
-213 GYETRPSRPDSLARP
+213 GYETRPSRPGSVARP
-228 YSRGHLYHM
+228 YSRGHLYNM
-237 LCNPIYIGEIRHKDQ
+237 LCNPIYVGEIRHKDQ

-258 EGIVDREMWDRVQ
+258 DGIVDRALWDRVQ
-271 TLLEGRSQTMRGKG
+271 ILLGGNSQTVRGKG
-285 RQAADQSP
+285 RQAGERSP

-307 PSYTKKK
+307 PSYTKKNE
-314 DRRIRYFVSNRL
+314 RRIRYFVSNRL
-326 VDRSSTRTPDATGWR
+326 VDRSSTRTPDPSGWR

-347 EEVIASAIANALKGA
+347 EEAVAAAISGALKNA
-362 KPTNSSDVGTIKRVT
+362 KPADSADVGTIKRVT
-377 QTIAQMTSGKERWP
+377 QTLAHMTETGKGRLP
-391 DLLDLVTQVRVTS
+391 DLLDLVSRVRVTP
-404 GALEIEL
+404 GMLEIEL

-418 MFEASAKELPMGLA
+418 MFEASAKELPAALVS
-432 NISAPFQRRRRGIE
+432 ISTPFQRRRRGIE
-446 TKLVYGY
+446 TKLVYDH
-453 EQPKVDAILLRR
+453 EPPKVDAVLLRR

-472 WDEIRRGKATCK
+472 WEEIRTGRATSK

-502 LAFLAPDIVVA
+502 LAFLAPDLVISIV
-513 IIEGKQAPALSAQ
+513 EGQQPPSLSAQ
-526 ALRDTQTPAFWDA
+526 LLRSMQIPLEWNN
-539 QSAVLA
+539 QRELICLSANRFNVVA
-545 DGICT
+545 RR
-550 SAKSMRQQKHSS
+550 SAP

>member
-1 MNENKRTI
+1 MNETKRTI

-56 DDGGVSGGTLERPAL
+56 DDGGISGGTLERPAL
-71 KRLLTDIEAGRV
+71 RRLLSDIEVGRV
-83 DLVVV
+83 ELVVV

-166 GIPPIGYTAKDKELI
+166 GIPPIGYHAKDKELI
-181 VDPEGAKV
+181 VDPEGAMV
-189 VNTIFATYL
+189 VNKIFEIYL
-198 EVGCLNQLKRDVDKL
+198 DVKCLNHLKREVDKL
-213 GYETRPSRPDSLARP
+213 GYQTRPSRPGSLARP
-228 YSRGHLYHM
+228 YSRGHLYNM
-237 LCNPIYIGEIRHKDQ
+237 LCNPIYVGEIRHKDQ

-258 EGIVDREMWDRVQ
+258 EGIVDREVWDRVQ
-271 TLLEGRSQTMRGKG
+271 TQLEGRSQAVRGKG
-285 RQAADQSP
+285 RHAADRSP
-293 LTGRLFD
+293 LTGKLFD
-300 ETGDRLT
+300 ETEDRLT
-307 PSYTKKK
+307 PSYTKKR
-314 DRRIRYFVSNRL
+314 DQRIRYFVSNRL
-326 VDRSSTRTPDATGWR
+326 VDRSSTRTRDATGWR
-341 LPATQL
+341 LPAGQL
-347 EEVIASAIANALKGA
+347 EDAIASAIADTLKTA
-362 KPTNSSDVGTIKRVT
+362 EPAASSDVGTITRVA
-377 QTIAQMTSGKERWP
+377 QTITQMTSSKERWP
-391 DLLDLVTQVRVTS
+391 HLLDLVSRARVTP

-418 MFEASAKELPMGLA
+418 LFEMSPKDVPAHVA

-453 EQPKVDAILLRR
+453 QPPNVDAVLLRR

-472 WDEIRRGKATCK
+472 WDEIRTGKSTFG
-484 EIVKRE
+484 EIVTRE
-490 KLSRRFVAIHLD
+490 KLSRRFVAIHID
-502 LAFLAPDIVVA
+502 LAFLAPDIVAAVVVGRQP
-513 IIEGKQAPALSAQ
+513 ISLTAQ
-526 ALRDTQTPAFWDA
+526 ALRDTRPSTIWIDQKK
-539 QSAVLA
+539 LA
-545 DGICT
+545 LRDRI
-550 SAKSMRQQKHSS
+550 

>member
-1 MNENKRTI
+1 MSQTQRI
-9 RCAIYTRKSSEEGL
+9 VRCAIYTRKSSEEGL

-56 DDGGVSGGTLERPAL
+56 DDGGISGGTLERPAL
-71 KRLLTDIEAGRV
+71 RRLLADIEAGRV

-166 GIPPIGYTAKDKELI
+166 GIPPIGYTTKEKALI
-181 VDPEGAKV
+181 VDPESAKI
-189 VNTIFATYL
+189 VNRIFAIYL
-198 EVGCLNQLKRDVDKL
+198 EVKCLNRLKREIDKL
-213 GYETRPSRPDSLARP
+213 GYETRPSRPGSFARP
-228 YSRGHLYHM
+228 YSRGHLYNM
-237 LCNPIYIGEIRHKDQ
+237 LCNPIYVGEIRHKEQ

-258 EGIVDREMWDRVQ
+258 DGIVDRAIWDRVQ
-271 TLLEGRSQTMRGKG
+271 TLLESNSQAVRGKG
-285 RQAADQSP
+285 RQAGERSP

-307 PSYTKKK
+307 PSYTKKNE
-314 DRRIRYFVSNRL
+314 RRIRYFVSNRL
-326 VDRSSTRTPDATGWR
+326 VDRSSTRTPDPSGWR
-341 LPATQL
+341 LPAVQL
-347 EEVIASAIANALKGA
+347 EEVVAAAIAGALRNA
-362 KPTNSSDVGTIKRVT
+362 KPANSADVGTIKRVT
-377 QTIAQMTSGKERWP
+377 QTLAHMTETGKGRLH
-391 DLLDLVTQVRVTS
+391 DLLDLVARVRVAP
-404 GALEIEL
+404 GMLEIEL

-418 MFEASAKELPMGLA
+418 IFEASAKELPMGVA
-432 NISAPFQRRRRGIE
+432 SIPAPFRRRRRGIE
-446 TKLVYGY
+446 TKLISGY
-453 EQPKVDAILLRR
+453 EPPNVDAVLLRR

-472 WDEIRRGKATCK
+472 WDEIRSGRSTFK
-484 EIVKRE
+484 EIVSRE

-502 LAFLAPDIVVA
+502 VAFLAPQLIA
-513 IIEGKQAPALSAQ
+513 SILEGRQPALLTAQ
-526 ALRDTQTPAFWDA
+526 ALRSAHISALWDA
-539 QSAVLA
+539 QKDIVLPV
-545 DGICT
+545 
-550 SAKSMRQQKHSS
+550 QV

>member
-1 MNENKRTI
+1 MTDAKRTI

-56 DDGGVSGGTLERPAL
+56 DDGGISGGTLERPAL
-71 KRLLTDIEAGRV
+71 RRLLADIEAGRV

-166 GIPPIGYTAKDKELI
+166 GIPPVGYKRKDKELI
-181 VDPEGAKV
+181 IDPDGAKV
-189 VNTIFATYL
+189 VNKIFSIYL
-198 EVGCLNQLKRDVDKL
+198 EVKCLNKLKREVDKL
-213 GYETRPSRPDSLARP
+213 GYETRPSRIGTFPRP
-228 YSRGHLYHM
+228 YSRGHLYNM
-237 LCNPIYIGEIRHKDQ
+237 LCNPVYIGEIRHKDQ
-252 RFPGRH
+252 RYAGRH
-258 EGIVDREMWDRVQ
+258 EAIVDREIWDRVQ
-271 TLLEGRSQTMRGKG
+271 TFLEDGSQRVRGKG
-285 RQAADQSP
+285 GQAADRSP
-293 LTGRLFD
+293 LTGRVFD

-307 PSYTKKK
+307 PTYSKKK

-326 VDRSSTRTPDATGWR
+326 VDRSSARKPDATGWR
-341 LPATQL
+341 LPAMQL
-347 EEVIASAIANALKGA
+347 EEAVACVSDRLKNA
-362 KPTNSSDVGTIKRVT
+362 KPAVSSDVGTIKRVT
-377 QTIAQMTSGKERWP
+377 QTLAQMTSGKERWP
-391 DLLDLVTQVRVTS
+391 DLLDS
-404 GALEIEL
+404 GIACA
-411 HRDKLAS
+411 HHAWRAGDRAS
-418 MFEASAKELPMGLA
+418 SRQGCVDIRGTAKELPDSIVR
-432 NISAPFQRRRRGIE
+432 ISAPFQRRRRGVE

-453 EQPKVDAILLRR
+453 EPPKVDAVLLRR

-472 WDEIRRGKATCK
+472 WDEIKSGKATFK

-502 LAFLAPDIVVA
+502 LAFLAPAVVVT
-513 IIEGKQAPALSAQ
+513 IIEGSQNRSLSAQ
-526 ALRDTQTPAFWDA
+526 VIRNNRMPGDWTTQLIELRSFST
-539 QSAVLA
+539 
-545 DGICT
+545 
-550 SAKSMRQQKHSS
+550 

>member
-1 MNENKRTI
+1 MNETKRTI

-56 DDGGVSGGTLERPAL
+56 DDGGISGGTLERPAL
-71 KRLLTDIEAGRV
+71 RRLLADIEAGRV
-83 DLVVV
+83 DMVVV

-181 VDPEGAKV
+181 VDPDGAKV
-189 VNTIFATYL
+189 VNRIFETYL
-198 EVGCLNQLKRDVDKL
+198 DVKCLNRLKREIDQL
-213 GYETRPSRPDSLARP
+213 GYETRPSRPGSLARA
-228 YSRGHLYHM
+228 YSRGHLYNM

-258 EGIVDREMWDRVQ
+258 TGIVDREIWDRVQ
-271 TLLEGRSQTMRGKG
+271 TLLEGRSQTVRGKG
-285 RQAADQSP
+285 RQAPDRSP

-314 DRRIRYFVSNRL
+314 DQRIRYFVSNRL

-341 LPATQL
+341 LPVRQL
-347 EEVIASAIANALKGA
+347 EDMIASAIADTLKTA
-362 KPTNSSDVGTIKRVT
+362 KPATSSDVGTIKRVT
-377 QTIAQMTSGKERWP
+377 QTITKMTSGKARWAE
-391 DLLDLVTQVRVTS
+391 LLDLVSRARVTP

-418 MFEASAKELPMGLA
+418 LFEMSAKDVPADVARIL
-432 NISAPFQRRRRGIE
+432 APFQRRRRGIE

-453 EQPKVDAILLRR
+453 EPLKVDAVLLRR

-472 WDEIRRGKATCK
+472 WDEIRSGRVTFKD
-484 EIVKRE
+484 IVRRE

-502 LAFLAPDIVVA
+502 LAFLSPNIVA
-513 IIEGKQAPALSAQ
+513 SIIEGRQSPLLTAQ
-526 ALRDTQTPAFWDA
+526 ALR
-539 QSAVLA
+539 
-545 DGICT
+545 
-550 SAKSMRQQKHSS
+550 SAKILAVWTDQEMQRCTDLDRQAH

>member
-1 MNENKRTI
+1 MNETKRTI

-56 DDGGVSGGTLERPAL
+56 DDGGISGGTLERPAL
-71 KRLLTDIEAGRV
+71 RRLLADIEAGRV
-83 DLVVV
+83 DMVVV

-181 VDPEGAKV
+181 VDPDGAKV
-189 VNTIFATYL
+189 VNRIFETYL
-198 EVGCLNQLKRDVDKL
+198 DVKCLNRLKREIDQL
-213 GYETRPSRPDSLARP
+213 GYETRPSRPGSLARA
-228 YSRGHLYHM
+228 YSRGHLYNM

-258 EGIVDREMWDRVQ
+258 TGIVDREIWDRVQ
-271 TLLEGRSQTMRGKG
+271 TLLEGRSQTVRGKG
-285 RQAADQSP
+285 RQAPDRSP

-314 DRRIRYFVSNRL
+314 DQRIRYFVSNRL
-326 VDRSSTRTPDATGWR
+326 VDR
-341 LPATQL
+341 
-347 EEVIASAIANALKGA
+347 
-362 KPTNSSDVGTIKRVT
+362 
-377 QTIAQMTSGKERWP
+377 
-391 DLLDLVTQVRVTS
+391 
-404 GALEIEL
+404 
-411 HRDKLAS
+411 
-418 MFEASAKELPMGLA
+418 
-432 NISAPFQRRRRGIE
+432 
-446 TKLVYGY
+446 
-453 EQPKVDAILLRR
+453 
-465 VARGYAW
+465 
-472 WDEIRRGKATCK
+472 
-484 EIVKRE
+484 
-490 KLSRRFVAIHLD
+490 
-502 LAFLAPDIVVA
+502 
-513 IIEGKQAPALSAQ
+513 
-526 ALRDTQTPAFWDA
+526 
-539 QSAVLA
+539 
-545 DGICT
+545 
-550 SAKSMRQQKHSS
+550 

>member
-1 MNENKRTI
+1 MNDTKRTI

-56 DDGGVSGGTLERPAL
+56 DDGGISGGTLERPAL
-71 KRLLTDIEAGRV
+71 RRLLADIEAGRI

-166 GIPPIGYTAKDKELI
+166 GIPPIGYSRKDKELI
-181 VDPEGAKV
+181 VDPDGAKV
-189 VNTIFATYL
+189 VNRIFATYL
-198 EVGCLNQLKRDVDKL
+198 EVGCLNQLKREVDKL
-213 GYETRPSRPDSLARP
+213 GYETRPSRPGSVARP
-228 YSRGHLYHM
+228 YSRGHLYNM
-237 LCNPIYIGEIRHKDQ
+237 LCNPIYVGEIRHKDQ

-258 EGIVDREMWDRVQ
+258 EGIVDRDVWDRVQ
-271 TLLEGRSQTMRGKG
+271 TLLEGRSQTVRGKG
-285 RQAADQSP
+285 RQAGERSL

-314 DRRIRYFVSNRL
+314 DQRIRYFVSNRL
-326 VDRSSTRTPDATGWR
+326 IDRSSTRTPDATGWR

-347 EEVIASAIANALKGA
+347 EEVVASAISDTLRKAG
-362 KPTNSSDVGTIKRVT
+362 PTNSSDVGTIKRIT
-377 QTIAQMTSGKERWP
+377 QTIARLTSGQQHWP
-391 DLLDLVTQVRVTS
+391 DLLDLVTRVRVTPS
-404 GALEIEL
+404 ALEIEL

-453 EQPKVDAILLRR
+453 EPSKVDAVLLRR

-472 WDEIRRGKATCK
+472 WDEIKRGEVTFK

-490 KLSRRFVAIHLD
+490 KLSRRFVAIHID
-502 LAFLAPDIVVA
+502 LAFLSPDLVTSVL
-513 IIEGKQAPALSAQ
+513 GGTQPAHLSAQ
-526 ALRDTQTPAFWDA
+526 VLRSTQVPPEWSD
-539 QSAVLA
+539 QRSLL
-545 DGICT
+545 D
-550 SAKSMRQQKHSS
+550 SLPPKYLL

>member
-1 MNENKRTI
+1 MNEAKRTI

-44 KSEGWKRTPVRY
+44 KSEGWKRLSARY
-56 DDGGVSGGTLERPAL
+56 DDGGISGGTLERPAL
-71 KRLLTDIEAGRV
+71 RRLLADIEARRI

-166 GIPPIGYTAKDKELI
+166 GIPPVGYIAKDKELV

-189 VNTIFATYL
+189 VNRIFKTYL
-198 EVGCLNQLKRDVDKL
+198 DVQCLSHLKREVDTL
-213 GYETRPSRPDSLARP
+213 GHETRPSRQGSSARP
-228 YSRGHLYHM
+228 YSRGHLYN
-237 LCNPIYIGEIRHKDQ
+237 LLRNPIYIGEIRHKDQ

-258 EGIVDREMWDRVQ
+258 QGIVDREIWDRVQ
-271 TLLEGRSQTMRGKG
+271 TLLEGRSPTVRGKG
-285 RQAADQSP
+285 RQAANRSP
-293 LTGRLFD
+293 LAGRLFD

-307 PSYTKKK
+307 PTYAGKK
-314 DRRIRYFVSNRL
+314 DRRIRYFVSHRL
-326 VDRSSTRTPDATGWR
+326 IDRSRAKASDSAGWR
-341 LPATQL
+341 LPAVQL
-347 EEVIASAIANALKGA
+347 EEAVASAISGALKNA
-362 KPTNSSDVGTIKRVT
+362 KPTNSSDVGTIKRMTETVAR
-377 QTIAQMTSGKERWP
+377 ITSGKERWP
-391 DLLDLVTQVRVTS
+391 DLLDLVTRARVTP

-411 HRDKLAS
+411 HRDRLAS
-418 MFEASAKELPMGLA
+418 MFEASANALPIGVA

-446 TKLVYGY
+446 TKLVYGHKP
-453 EQPKVDAILLRR
+453 PKVDAVLLRR

-472 WDEIRRGKATCK
+472 WDEIKSGKATFK

-490 KLSRRFVAIHLD
+490 KLSRRFIAIHLD
-502 LAFLAPDIVVA
+502 LAFLAPHIVASIV
-513 IIEGKQAPALSAQ
+513 EGRQIQSLSAQ
-526 ALRDTQTPAFWDA
+526 ALRDTQFP
-539 QSAVLA
+539 VLWNKQIEHLNA
-545 DGICT
+545 DVKPRDSDHGLG
-550 SAKSMRQQKHSS
+550 S

>member
-1 MNENKRTI
+1 MSEAKRTI

-71 KRLLTDIEAGRV
+71 RRLLADIEAGRI

-98 MDFSKLVERFD
+98 MDFAKLVERFD

-166 GIPPIGYTAKDKELI
+166 GVPPIGYTRKDKALI

-189 VNTIFATYL
+189 VNRIFAAYL
-198 EVGCLNQLKRDVDKL
+198 EVGCLNNLKREVDRL
-213 GYETRPSRPDSLARP
+213 GYETRPSRPGAFARP
-228 YSRGHLYHM
+228 YSRGHLYNM

-252 RFPGRH
+252 RYPGRH
-258 EGIVDREMWDRVQ
+258 EAIVDRGVWDRVQ
-271 TLLEGRSQTMRGKG
+271 ILLEEKSQTVRGSG
-285 RQAADQSP
+285 RQTSNRSP
-293 LTGRLFD
+293 LAGRLFD

-307 PSYTKKK
+307 PSYTRKKE
-314 DRRIRYFVSNRL
+314 RRIRYFVSNRL
-326 VDRSSTRTPDATGWR
+326 VDRSSTRKPDPRGWR
-341 LPATQL
+341 LPAIQL
-347 EEVIASAIANALKGA
+347 EEAVAAAIARALKTA
-362 KPTNSSDVGTIKRVT
+362 RPVQADDVGAIERVT
-377 QTIAQMTSGKERWP
+377 ASLAYMTSGRERWP
-391 DLLDLVTQVRVTS
+391 DLLDLASRICVAPGSLNIDLDRN
-404 GALEIEL
+404 
-411 HRDKLAS
+411 KLAS
-418 MFEASAKELPMGLA
+418 LFEIAPRNLPDSVV
-432 NISAPFQRRRRGIE
+432 NISIPFQMRRRGVE
-446 TKLVYGY
+446 TKLVHGY
-453 EQPKVDAILLRR
+453 EPPKVDMVLLRR

-472 WDEIRRGKATCK
+472 WDEIRRGKVTLK
-484 EIVKRE
+484 EIIKRE

-502 LAFLAPDIVVA
+502 LAFLAPDLVAAIV
-513 IIEGKQAPALSAQ
+513 EGKQPITLNAQTLRSMPLPLNWTEQRTMISA
-526 ALRDTQTPAFWDA
+526 A
-539 QSAVLA
+539 SA
-545 DGICT
+545 
-550 SAKSMRQQKHSS
+550 S